1 MTAMPDFDRLLGA
14 VLEAD
19 GPQSL
24 PPGLVEAAL
33 TEARTTSQRR
43 PLIPVADPLG
53 WPPIGWPVPRAA
65 SRRFALVTLVAL
77 LAAALVTSA
86 LLIAGGRP
94 RALLDDGERI
104 YVWANSRAHL
114 VTPDGVS
121 SYAVPFFRGDG
132 ADCATLVRGSMTVT
146 RGGFGQ
152 WHVIDL
158 TSGKPVGS
166 VSTDYGGGER
176 WSPGGATL
184 AQFDYAGRVGI
195 TTFVDPTRPLTRW
208 IPVPGV
214 IDVAWSLAG
223 DRLAALA
230 VRDGLVVIDVI
241 DVIDAA
247 SATVTTTVTTLA
259 SATPSIGWASNGPVV
274 EVRVGTSV
282 TGGFTSTTTLVDTQ
296 DASAITLPGIPML
309 DGQDP
314 TPGFGA
320 LTPDGAVF
328 ALPSSSEITLFDR
341 QGAPVATIPTDRA
354 ARELSWSADGRL
366 LAFRDGERLV
376 LADIDGR
383 IRASADLG
391 PTAPFLWDR
400 DGSDLVVARPAVGG
414 ALVERY
420 RGDDLT
426 LVAGIQAT
434 SPEPVRSG
442 LPTASA
448 LAVGASLPICLQLD
462 VEPAVP

>member
-24 PPGLVEAAL
+24 PPGLVDAAVV
-33 TEARTTSQRR
+33 EARTVGQRR
-43 PLIPVADPLG
+43 PLVPLADHLG
-53 WPPIGWPVPRAA
+53 WPPIAWPVARATA
-65 SRRFALVTLVAL
+65 RRLSLVAL
-77 LAAALVTSA
+77 LALLAAAVVASA
-86 LLIAGGRP
+86 LLIAGIQP
-94 RALLDDGERI
+94 RRLVGDGERI
-104 YVWANSRAHL
+104 YVWANSKAHL
-114 VTPDGVS
+114 ITADGVFRR
-121 SYAVPFFRGDG
+121 AVQVFRSD
-132 ADCATLVRGSMTVT
+132 DCATLVPGTMIVT

-247 SATVTTTVTTLA
+247 SATVTTTVTTLS

-328 ALPSSSEITLFDR
+328 ALPSSSEITLFDG

-376 LADIDGR
+376 VADIDGR